1 MENKDKSSFFRRWS
15 KRKISHDQNSD
26 VNISNKDDENLKDCS
41 SYSPNELL
49 KKENDNVDTN
59 EFTGLSDQEILKKLN
74 LPNPEK
80 MKIGDNFKV
89 FLKKNVPE
97 HLKKKAL
104 RKLWLT
110 NPIFANL
117 DGMNEYDEDFTLAT
131 SALEEF
137 ATNYVVGKGFKGQ
150 YKPEIDP
157 SDLDVSE
164 QEDTLRSSSV
174 RLDQKNE
181 ENTDIEKSEIK
192 EGKNFNEKHFD
203 SSSDHLENPN
213 IENDNEKA
221 KEQLSTNLSYD
232 RLDTNDVG
240 KVDFSEENTPS
251 RIKPK
256 KMIFK
261 V

>member
-26 VNISNKDDENLKDCS
+26 VNTSNKDDKNLKDYS

-59 EFTGLSDQEILKKLN
+59 EFAGLSDQEILKKLN

-131 SALEEF
+131 SALE
-137 ATNYVVGKGFKGQ
+137 
-150 YKPEIDP
+150 
-157 SDLDVSE
+157 
-164 QEDTLRSSSV
+164 
-174 RLDQKNE
+174 
-181 ENTDIEKSEIK
+181 
-192 EGKNFNEKHFD
+192 
-203 SSSDHLENPN
+203 
-213 IENDNEKA
+213 
-221 KEQLSTNLSYD
+221 
-232 RLDTNDVG
+232 
-240 KVDFSEENTPS
+240 
-251 RIKPK
+251 
-256 KMIFK
+256 
-261 V
+261 